1 MALRVLAALACAGL
15 VTGCASLGGG
25 GDTAAEFAVYD
36 PVPKQLTLA
45 PDTVVTP
52 FSALDRMRAMR
63 QTIGWQRWNLHPT
76 KRPTQYRMVEL
87 GGERVL
93 EASAETAVAGLLHPL
108 DLDPNERPIIEW
120 RWRIDGTVAGADI
133 GERGLDDAPA
143 RIVLAFDGDKS
154 TLPLREQMFFE
165 RVKLLAG
172 HEMPYAMLMYVWD
185 NTRAPDTVTRN
196 FHTSRIQKIVVQSG
210 PRNVR
215 DWLSY
220 RRDIVADYERAY
232 GTRPGRLI
240 AVGVLTDSDN
250 MRESVRAW
258 YGDIRLTKR
267 PQ

>member
-1 MALRVLAALACAGL
+1 MSRRLLLAFAMIATTA
-15 VTGCASLGGG
+15 GCASFGG
-25 GDTAAEFAVYD
+25 GDELQEFAAFD
-36 PVPKQLTLA
+36 PTPRDLRLM
-45 PDTVVTP
+45 PDVVVTP

-63 QTIGWQRWNLHPT
+63 ETIGWQQWNMHPT
-76 KRPTQYRMVEL
+76 KRPTRYRMVEL

-93 EASAETAVAGLLHPL
+93 EASADTAVAGLLHAL
-108 DLDPNERPIIEW
+108 DLDPNERPILDW
-120 RWRIDGTVAGADI
+120 RWRVEGTVPGADV
-133 GERGLDDAPA
+133 GERGMDDAPA

-172 HEMPYAMLMYVWD
+172 HDMPYAMLMYVWD
-185 NTRAPDTVTRN
+185 NRRPTETVARN

-210 PRNVR
+210 PQGVKE
-215 DWLSY
+215 WLSY

-232 GTRPGRLI
+232 GRKPGRLI

-258 YGDIRLTKR
+258 YGDIRLTPR
-267 PQ
+267 PR